1 MHSGKMCMDK
11 FHWHKTRIQ
20 NLPRLG
26 HLDLA
31 LSSIGK
37 SILRGSLFFH
47 RVDRGLPLCFC
58 VLCRLL
64 CVVPYRL
71 KLWERCASVETQVDY
86 SECGSDI
93 DISGHWTESCTEQT
107 GANSRDLHSCTGAKT
122 ADFAKKCR
130 RVRRVSRSV
139 NIESPSSSNNIG
151 VIISVLLAKNW
162 FWSFCGRIIFIP
174 EKILC
179 SGSGLL
185 WVAPWDFFLAPQK
198 KACQWQWQWKNN
210 IN

>member
-1 MHSGKMCMDK
+1 MAI
-11 FHWHKTRIQ
+11 FE
-20 NLPRLG
+20 LRLG
-26 HLDLA
+26 HLVLA

-37 SILRGSLFFH
+37 SILQGSLFFH